1 MDKFYFFYL
10 SYLVNY
16 FVPLPFK
23 LSVDRSLRK
32 FRVQICNSVN
42 EAKEILTNA
51 NRTAADVE
59 RVSPM
64 FRMHKVERL
73 ILYPLSNRNYAIWR
87 NNFPNFSKLALK
99 FYLSIFII
107 NTNYIALQLFVF
119 FVNQKINLLLLIS
132 NASKFKWNDIQS
144 KYRILKNSIVKKKNL
159 KYIHISK
166 F

>member
-1 MDKFYFFYL
+1 MNKLFIFLFFI
-10 SYLVNY
+10 YLVNY
-16 FVPLPFK
+16 FVALPFK

-73 ILYPLSNRNYAIWR
+73 ILYPLSNRNYVIWC
-87 NNFPNFSKLALK
+87 NNFVNFYS
-99 FYLSIFII
+99 LSLNFIYFFIYFIYFIFIF
-107 NTNYIALQLFVF
+107 NTLFVIALNEMIFNQNINYRVIE
-119 FVNQKINLLLLIS
+119 VNL
-132 NASKFKWNDIQS
+132 
-144 KYRILKNSIVKKKNL
+144 KKN
-159 KYIHISK
+159 I
-166 F
+166 

>member
-1 MDKFYFFYL
+1 MWVYLFFL
-10 SYLVNY
+10 FSSYLVNY

-73 ILYPLSNRNYAIWR
+73 ILYPLSNRNYVIWC
-87 NNFPNFSKLALK
+87 NNFANFPNLK
-99 FYLSIFII
+99 FYHSIFII
-107 NTNYIALQLFVF
+107 NTVFVIVLFYNYSYFS
-119 FVNQKINLLLLIS
+119 NQKN
-132 NASKFKWNDIQS
+132 
-144 KYRILKNSIVKKKNL
+144 
-159 KYIHISK
+159 
-166 F
+166 